1 MARSRLGKGLDLML
15 GGGSANNKTT
25 QEKATKSIT
34 KSTTAKS
41 TVKKTEAKGTTKTTA
56 KKAEPKTASKATTKK
71 AEAKST
77 TKTTVKK
84 AETKTTTKTSTKK
97 ADTKTTAKSTIK
109 KAEPKTA
116 TKVAAKKTE
125 LKAATKT
132 TAKKTEINATTK
144 TAAKKAETKV
154 STKPIVEEIVDNKE
168 VVSSNLNKS
177 TLRVS
182 EIEPNRSQPRKF
194 FNEDALKELAE
205 SLKTHGMIEPIVVKE
220 RDGYYEII
228 AGERRWRA
236 AKLAKLKEVP
246 VIIKDYTDREIME
259 IALIENIQREDLNPI
274 EEAMAYESL
283 IKEYDLLQE
292 ELAERLSK
300 GRSTITNSMRLLKLS
315 EEVRN
320 LVITGEL
327 SSGHARTLI
336 PVEDSDLQAMLAR
349 KIIAEK
355 LSVRD
360 AERLVKN
367 ALKPAAEKA
376 KVDTQ
381 LESAY
386 LSMVER
392 LKTIIGTN
400 VNITR
405 NKKGRGKIEIEYY
418 SKDELDRIIDL
429 ISGN

>member
-15 GGGSANNKTT
+15 GGSANNKTT

-97 ADTKTTAKSTIK
+97 ADTKTTAKSTTK

-125 LKAATKT
+125 SKAATKT

>member
-1 MARSRLGKGLDLML
+1 MARSGLGRGLDSML
-15 GGGSANNKTT
+15 GGGVNNKST
-25 QEKATKSIT
+25 QT
-34 KSTTAKS
+34 KSTKS
-41 TVKKTEAKGTTKTTA
+41 
-56 KKAEPKTASKATTKK
+56 
-71 AEAKST
+71 
-77 TKTTVKK
+77 
-84 AETKTTTKTSTKK
+84 
-97 ADTKTTAKSTIK
+97 
-109 KAEPKTA
+109 
-116 TKVAAKKTE
+116 
-125 LKAATKT
+125 ATKT
-132 TAKKTEINATTK
+132 TAKKSTTTK
-144 TAAKKAETKV
+144 AASKTASKSSTKKTASKATASSKAVTKKAESKTATK
-154 STKPIVEEIVDNKE
+154 STARTTSAKTATKTTAKAEPKVETKKAEVKIVENETGIINKE
-168 VVSSNLNKS
+168 VVSSNLNKT

-194 FNEDALKELAE
+194 FNEEALKELAE

-246 VIIKDYTDREIME
+246 VVIKDYTDREIME

-300 GRSTITNSMRLLKLS
+300 GRSTITNSMRLLKLK
-315 EEVRN
+315 EVARE

-336 PVEDSDLQAMLAR
+336 PVEDEDLQAMLAR
-349 KIIAEK
+349 KIVSEK

-360 AERLVKN
+360 AERLVKS
-367 ALKPAAEKA
+367 ALSPKKTEVKE
-376 KVDTQ
+376 VDK
-381 LESAY
+381 
-386 LSMVER
+386 MVEAAYQALEDK
-392 LKTIIGTN
+392 LKTITGTK

-418 SKDELDRIIDL
+418 SKEELDRIINI

>member
-77 TKTTVKK
+77 TKTTAKK

-97 ADTKTTAKSTIK
+97 AEPKTTAKSITK

-125 LKAATKT
+125 SKAATKT

-154 STKPIVEEIVDNKE
+154 STKPIVEEIVNNKE